1 VKQPYFAACS
11 QSGERGNGIVKR
23 TGPSVVS
30 LLAAVYLLFPIAV
43 PSSFGADL
51 DKLETYVTLKTGIY
65 SPQGTPFKDFD
76 QGFNGE
82 VSTGSYVASN
92 FSMELGIGYFE
103 SKGSG
108 VIVAPG
114 NQVIP
119 ADAKIS
125 VIPITVNGKYLVTRG
140 SLEPYAEAGVGVYVA
155 DGELSGGGIDLS
167 DRYTN
172 LGVFLGLGANIHLSK
187 KLFLGVEGRYLWVGE
202 PEFHLGQV
210 TRKVEIDGFTATANL
225 GYKFDFLLPGN

>member
-1 VKQPYFAACS
+1 M
-11 QSGERGNGIVKR
+11 ER
-23 TGPSVVS
+23 TGPLVVF
-30 LLAAVYLLFPIAV
+30 LLAVVCLLLPIAV

-51 DKLETYVTLKTGIY
+51 GSFATLKMGIY
-65 SPQGTPFKDFD
+65 SPQGDSFKDFD

-82 VSTGSYVASN
+82 VSIGSYVASK
-92 FSMELGIGYFE
+92 FSMELGIGYLK

-119 ADAKIS
+119 ADGKIS
-125 VIPITVNGKYLVTRG
+125 VIPITVNGKYLFTRG

-167 DRYTN
+167 DRYTS
-172 LGVFLGLGANIHLSK
+172 LGIFLGLGADINLSK
-187 KLFLGVEGRYLWVGE
+187 KLFLGVEGRYLWVGQH
-202 PEFHLGQV
+202 EFQLGQV
-210 TRKVEIDGFTATANL
+210 TRKVEINGFTATANL
-225 GYKFDFLLPGN
+225 GYRFDFVLRGD